1 MPWVVAVAEWRSGI
15 AAFAPLAVQALA
27 LRRVVVVAVAVAVVF
42 LCDRKA
48 VVERVVLRIADVVGV
63 GRLPVVP
70 GIGLD
75 VGKRHSTASWP
86 SLHLWESAGP
96 AVRVYPEERV
106 EVGGGNN

>member
-27 LRRVVVVAVAVAVVF
+27 LRRVVVVF